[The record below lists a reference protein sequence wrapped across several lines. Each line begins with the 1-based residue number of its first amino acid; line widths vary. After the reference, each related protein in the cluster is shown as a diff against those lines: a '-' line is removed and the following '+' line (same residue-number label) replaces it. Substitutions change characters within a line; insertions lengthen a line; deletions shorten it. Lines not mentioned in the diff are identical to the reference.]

1 MTREKGALV
10 APVRRTLPKGQRL
23 TRRADQEISV
33 VLIDK
38 ILTNNK
44 TCSAQLSRAITT
56 GFDPYYIG
64 EFMLT
69 QNKPQ
74 IQAPQVWDKPT
85 ALAQVGDYIRVAPV
99 MQVVERKSL
108 SNGRV
113 WFLVKPSNASADP
126 EEWVVEAELST
137 KEQQQ
142 PEQEPQP
149 VGFAGDSVS
158 VGLQPTREAIAEFEQ
173 GYIHG
178 QRDAAERLHPMYAEA
193 SCQYSTGYLQG
204 YNSTLNPPQPTTP
217 QQQQWSI
224 TWNSQWNWYNAW
236 VGDCYA
242 GSCTKYEEAEQ
253 LAQKCIAAHKRWQ
266 EHREKVLAA
275 YAG

>member
-1 MTREKGALV
+1 MVT
-10 APVRRTLPKGQRL
+10 Q
-23 TRRADQEISV
+23 Q
-33 VLIDK
+33 
-38 ILTNNK
+38 K
-44 TCSAQLSRAITT
+44 TPT
-56 GFDPYYIG
+56 
-64 EFMLT
+64 
-69 QNKPQ
+69 
-74 IQAPQVWDKPT
+74 QAPRTWNEPT
-85 ALAQVGDYIRVAPV
+85 ASANIGDYIRIPCTPV
-99 MQVVERKSL
+99 MQVVDKDTLED
-108 SNGRV
+108 GRV
-113 WFLVKPSNASADP
+113 WLLVKPMSGSYT
-126 EEWVVEAELST
+126 EEWVLEPEPPALV
-137 KEQQQ
+137 QQ
-142 PEQEPQP
+142 PAHVLEPECQQEQSI
-149 VGFAGDSVS
+149 GFAGDSVG
-158 VGLQPTREAIAEFEQ
+158 VGLKQTGEAIAEFSQ
-173 GYIHG
+173 GYVHG

-204 YNSTLNPPQPTTP
+204 YNSTLNPPQPTAP